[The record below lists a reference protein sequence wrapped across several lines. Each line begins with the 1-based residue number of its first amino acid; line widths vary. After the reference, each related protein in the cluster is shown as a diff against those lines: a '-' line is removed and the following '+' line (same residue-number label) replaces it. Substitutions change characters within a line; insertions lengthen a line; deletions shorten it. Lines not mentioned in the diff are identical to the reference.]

1 MHTIKGYPVLMRLL
15 LPMFAI
21 FLILPAVSAE
31 AKKVPDSADYTHS
44 CRQAAAAAERK
55 YRIPAGLLAAIAM
68 VETGRTVPGS
78 KARTAW
84 PWTIHAE
91 GKGRWLDSR
100 EEAVAMVERLKAK
113 GVKNIDV
120 GCMQVN
126 QMHHPDAFPD
136 LESAFTPAV
145 NADYAARFLSKL
157 FRETKSWTKAAAYYH
172 SRTPERAKR
181 YKKLV
186 LAAWNGRAIS
196 SRSAIRERAK
206 ARRGQNVKASRFLR
220 VNRST
225 VYIQTGRNSIR
236 IKRY

>member
-1 MHTIKGYPVLMRLL
+1 MRFM
-15 LPMFAI
+15 LPIVAV
-21 FLILPAVSAE
+21 FLIASAAPVE
-31 AKKVPDSADYTHS
+31 AAKAAQSADYTQS
-44 CRQAAAAAERK
+44 CREAAAVAERK

-68 VETGRTVPGS
+68 VETGRTVPGT

-91 GKGRWLDSR
+91 GTGRWLDSR
-100 EEAVAMVERLKAK
+100 EEAVAMVKQLKAK

-126 QMHHPDAFPD
+126 QMYHPKAFPS
-136 LESAFTPAV
+136 LEAAFTPAV
-145 NADYAARFLSKL
+145 NADYAARFLSEL
-157 FRETKSWTKAAAYYH
+157 FQETKSWTKAAAYYH
-172 SRTPERAKR
+172 SRTPEHSKR

-186 LAAWNGRAIS
+186 LAAWNGRAVS
-196 SRSAIRERAK
+196 SRSAIRNRAN
-206 ARRGQNVKASRFLR
+206 ARAGRNVQASRFLR

-225 VYIQTGRNSIR
+225 VYIQTGRNTIR

>member
-1 MHTIKGYPVLMRLL
+1 MRY
-15 LPMFAI
+15 
-21 FLILPAVSAE
+21 ILPIAVLFLALAATPSMAKEAQVSA
-31 AKKVPDSADYTHS
+31 DHTQS
-44 CRQAAAAAERK
+44 CREAAAVAERK
-55 YRIPAGLLAAIAM
+55 YRIPAGLLNAIAL
-68 VETGRTVPGS
+68 VESGRSVPGS

-91 GKGRWLDSR
+91 GKGRWLESR
-100 EEAVAMVERLKAK
+100 EEAVAMVKRLKAK

-126 QMHHPDAFPD
+126 QMYHPDAFPN
-136 LESAFTPAV
+136 LETAFTPAM
-145 NADYAARFLSKL
+145 NADYAARFLSEL
-157 FRETKSWTKAAAYYH
+157 FQETKSWTKAASYYH
-172 SRTPERAKR
+172 SRTPKHANR

-186 LAAWNGRAIS
+186 LAAWNGRAVS
-196 SRSAIRERAK
+196 GRTAIRDRVQ